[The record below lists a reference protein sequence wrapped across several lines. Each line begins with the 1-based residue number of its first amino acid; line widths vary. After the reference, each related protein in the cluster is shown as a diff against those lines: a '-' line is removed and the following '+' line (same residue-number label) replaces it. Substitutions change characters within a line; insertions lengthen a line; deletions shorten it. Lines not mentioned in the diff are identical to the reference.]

1 MDAVSIPHCHSGTS
15 MLPHQDQRQRSDLH
29 CFLIAQ
35 PAMQPGSEQVPNVHS
50 SWFSTPET
58 QELFPL
64 FYFAF
69 KGDRNV
75 TNHQSLDTS
84 IQQWD
89 KSPLWLMEKT
99 WKWGGDILF
108 LWGWLWI
115 ETPETVDFKSFSP
128 YSQITLQVNT
138 FLVHWAAGTSLK
150 KNPHWK
156 VIMVEKYSL
165 LYHSNSCATCLQQC
179 VSSTEESGQP
189 DPATRRA
196 IC

>member
-1 MDAVSIPHCHSGTS
+1 MSGSPAPGLKQMDAVSIPHCHSGTS
-15 MLPHQDQRQRSDLH
+15 MLPHQDQRQRSVLH

-75 TNHQSLDTS
+75 TNRQSLDTS

-99 WKWGGDILF
+99 WKWGGDILS
-108 LWGWLWI
+108 LPLGMALDRDAWNCR
-115 ETPETVDFKSFSP
+115 
-128 YSQITLQVNT
+128 LQ
-138 FLVHWAAGTSLK
+138 K
-150 KNPHWK
+150 
-156 VIMVEKYSL
+156 L
-165 LYHSNSCATCLQQC
+165 LPF
-179 VSSTEESGQP
+179 QP
-189 DPATRRA
+189 DHLAGKHLPGSLSCGYASEKESA
-196 IC
+196 LKSDNGGKILPIVPF